1 LISRANTDY
10 PASGDMFSTAP
21 SVRMISA
28 IRFVLAGSGLSIILI
43 DPSQPDPLV
52 GLTFTLLAVYT
63 AYSFLICAISYLAPR
78 FMPLGKLHWI
88 DLIWYVALVSV
99 SGGTN
104 SVFFF
109 FFFFAILVA
118 SFRGGFSEGLWMA
131 AASTMLFTFVGF
143 LSAPP
148 EPQFEL
154 NRTMLRPLSLLVLGY
169 MIAYWGGS
177 DVTLKRRLQLLKDI
191 TGLSNPRFGIDR
203 TITLSEERLRSY
215 YDADVCLLIQPVRNE
230 WSYRLTRVDRGGPDK
245 ATFTKETELANIL
258 LSGKADTAVVYD
270 KRASKLLHYDPG
282 SGKFTKE
289 PVRNVAAIAN
299 ALDTKAFVSVPIF
312 YRGLPS
318 GRLYVIGSPRQIDKS
333 EIEFILQIIEQLIP
347 LLDNIRL
354 VDRLATDAAEQE
366 RQKLARDIHDSVI
379 QPFVGLQLGLNA
391 VREKLAHGNGDALRD
406 INELC
411 LIASDE
417 MRELRE
423 YVERLKSRERLDS
436 VLIPAIRRFAS
447 KYSAATGITVQVKGM
462 DNLYLNDRLAGEAFQ
477 IVAEGLSN
485 VRRHTSARN
494 AEIELLCDKTDLILR
509 IMNDNSNSAASAT
522 FQPGSISERA
532 VALGGD
538 AQVYFDDDD
547 DRTVVDVR
555 IPL

>member
-1 LISRANTDY
+1 MQKKDY
-10 PASGDMFSTAP
+10 PASDDGFSTALN
-21 SVRMISA
+21 VRLIST
-28 IRFVLAGSGLSIILI
+28 IRFVLAGSGLAVILI
-43 DPSQPDPLV
+43 DPAQPDPTV
-52 GLTFTLLAVYT
+52 GLTFTLLA
-63 AYSFLICAISYLAPR
+63 AYSVYSLLICTISYLSPR
-78 FMPLGKLHWI
+78 FIVLGKLHWI
-88 DLIWYVALVSV
+88 DLVWYVGIVSV

-104 SVFFF
+104 SAFFF
-109 FFFFAILVA
+109 FFFFAILMA

-131 AASTMLFTFVGF
+131 AASTAMFIMVGF
-143 LSAPP
+143 LSTPP
-148 EPQFEL
+148 ELQFEL
-154 NRTMLRPLSLLVLGY
+154 NRTLLRPLSLLVLGY

-203 TITLSEERLRSY
+203 MISLNGERLRSY
-215 YDADVCLLIQPVRNE
+215 YDADACLLIQPLRND
-230 WSYRLTRVDRGGPDK
+230 WSYRLTRVDRGGPDT

-258 LSGKADTAVVYD
+258 LAVEPDAAVVYD
-270 KRASKLLHYDPG
+270 KRASKLLRYDIG
-282 SGKFTKE
+282 DGKFSKE
-289 PVRNVAAIAN
+289 PVGNAAAIVK
-299 ALDTKAFVSVPIF
+299 ALDTKSFVSVPIF
-312 YRGLPS
+312 YRGQPS
-318 GRLYVIGSPRQIDKS
+318 GRLYVVGSPRLIDKS
-333 EIEFILQIIEQLIP
+333 EIEFILQVIEQLIP
-347 LLDNIRL
+347 LLDNVRL

-391 VREKLAHGNGDALRD
+391 VREKLAHGNGDALGD

-423 YVERLKSRERLDS
+423 YVERLKSKERLDS
-436 VLIPAIRRFAS
+436 VLLPAIRRFAS
-447 KYSAATGITVQVKGM
+447 KYSAATGITVQVKGL

-477 IVAEGLSN
+477 IVAEALSN

-494 AEIELLCDKTDLILR
+494 AEIELTCDKTDLILR
-509 IMNDNSNSAASAT
+509 ITNDNSNSAAKPT
-522 FQPGSISERA
+522 FKPGSISERA

-538 AQVYFDDDD
+538 AKVYFDYDD